1 MRKVTISVTALLAVF
16 AVACVTINVY
26 FPEAAAV

>member
-1 MRKVTISVTALLAVF
+1 MNKVTISITALLATIV
-16 AVACVTINVY
+16 AACVTINVY